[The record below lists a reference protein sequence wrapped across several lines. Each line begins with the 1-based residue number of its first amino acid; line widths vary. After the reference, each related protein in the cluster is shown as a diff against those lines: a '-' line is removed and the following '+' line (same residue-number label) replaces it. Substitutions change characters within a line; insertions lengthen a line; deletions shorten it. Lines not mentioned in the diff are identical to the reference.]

1 MPLHS
6 FNNEHDIVVWTLSYL
21 LHRFEDSRNLFAAQ
35 CVWWV
40 ASLIQLTD
48 ILVYY
53 HRYNIFPSEYQNQ
66 FEESSVSNTRKS
78 PEIVPERDIPPLEL
92 TPGRAI
98 AVVDTALT
106 SGSSE
111 HREDSEFDSEDINV
125 RIQTVVGGTDQY
137 LVESRR
143 LRELHQLQ
151 HHSNPIKERKQRV
164 TRGSRQDLIDSL
176 HSTRHYNNS
185 ELRSIFGDLTKRE
198 LKGLR
203 RQIKDSGIKMN

>member
-1 MPLHS
+1 L
-6 FNNEHDIVVWTLSYL
+6 
-21 LHRFEDSRNLFAAQ
+21 RNLFAAQ

-66 FEESSVSNTRKS
+66 FEESSVGNTRKS

-98 AVVDTALT
+98 AVVDTVLN

-111 HREDSEFDSEDINV
+111 HREDSEFDSEDINP
-125 RIQTVVGGTDQY
+125 RIQTVVGERDQY

-151 HHSNPIKERKQRV
+151 HHSNPIRERKQRV
-164 TRGSRQDLIDSL
+164 TRGSRQDPIDSL
-176 HSTRHYNNS
+176 HSTRRYNNS

-203 RQIKDSGIKMN
+203 RQIKDSGIKTN